1 MHIYIIASASL
12 GVGMSLY
19 ENKEVQATS
28 DMDERANWL
37 TEQLLSSKESEKLLK
52 ERLTQILSD
61 NDRLRDRVAHLEHE
75 LLKKECQRNLERYQA
90 LIEGRGPRVDK

>member
-28 DMDERANWL
+28 DIISDLEERANWL
-37 TEQLLSSKESEKLLK
+37 TEQLLSSKESEKQLK
-52 ERLTQILSD
+52 EKLAKILSD
-61 NDRLRDRVAHLEHE
+61 NDRLRDRVAYLEHE
-75 LLKKECQRNLERYQA
+75 LAEELRIWDSSSMKRN
-90 LIEGRGPRVDK
+90 

>member
-1 MHIYIIASASL
+1 
-12 GVGMSLY
+12 MSLY

-28 DMDERANWL
+28 DNTDLDERANWL
-37 TEQLLSSKESEKLLK
+37 TEQLLSSKESEKRLK

-75 LLKKECQRNLERYQA
+75 LQESRK
-90 LIEGRGPRVDK
+90 